1 MDYRQGLR
9 PQVVCLL
16 ATCFLSSLVGI
27 SLVYL
32 GTDSPNAPKT
42 GSTAESRSTEPVK
55 PAAVS
60 SDGTDRTEK
69 QPDSS
74 QPVRYI
80 MKNHGGRLAVFEA
93 QEDSP
98 RLVFDVYINTL
109 PKYDQEILQEGVS
122 VEGEDAL
129 TKLIED
135 YIS

>member
-1 MDYRQGLR
+1 MDFRQGLR

-16 ATCFLSSLVGI
+16 TTCFLSSLVGI

-32 GTDSPNAPKT
+32 GNDSQ
-42 GSTAESRSTEPVK
+42 STNNMPSTEQTNSIK

-60 SDGTDRTEK
+60 SSQIQK
-69 QPDSS
+69 

-80 MKNHGGRLAVFEA
+80 MRNHGGRLAVFEA

-109 PKYDQEILQEGVS
+109 PEYDQELLQEGVS

>member
-1 MDYRQGLR
+1 MDFRQSLR

-16 ATCFLSSLVGI
+16 ATCFLSSLVGV

-32 GTDSPNAPKT
+32 GMDSTNHTNA
-42 GSTAESRSTEPVK
+42 GSTTENKASEPLK
-55 PAAVS
+55 TAAS
-60 SDGTDRTEK
+60 SSSQIQKQTE
-69 QPDSS
+69 SS
-74 QPVRYI
+74 QPMRYI
-80 MKNHGGRLAVFEA
+80 MRNHGGRLAVFEA

-98 RLVFDVYINTL
+98 RLVFDVYVNTL
-109 PKYDQEILQEGVS
+109 PEYDQEILQEGVS

>member
-1 MDYRQGLR
+1 M
-9 PQVVCLL
+9 P
-16 ATCFLSSLVGI
+16 
-27 SLVYL
+27 
-32 GTDSPNAPKT
+32 
-42 GSTAESRSTEPVK
+42 STEQTNSIK

-60 SDGTDRTEK
+60 SSQIQK
-69 QPDSS
+69 

-80 MKNHGGRLAVFEA
+80 MRNHGGRLAVFEA

-109 PKYDQEILQEGVS
+109 PEYDQELLQEGVS

>member
-1 MDYRQGLR
+1 MDFRQGLR

-16 ATCFLSSLVGI
+16 TTCFLSSLVGI

-32 GTDSPNAPKT
+32 GNDSQSSNNMP
-42 GSTAESRSTEPVK
+42 STEQTNSIK

-60 SDGTDRTEK
+60 SSQIQK
-69 QPDSS
+69 

-80 MKNHGGRLAVFEA
+80 MRNHGGRLAVFEA

-109 PKYDQEILQEGVS
+109 PEYDQELLQEGVS